1 MAKTKK
7 ITEKEFEERMEAKI
21 DFLYLK
27 RQEIYRNLPDKEKI
41 NFFQLFNQG
50 LTFRKYKI

>member
-21 DFLYLK
+21 DFLFLN
-27 RQEIYRNLPDKEKI
+27 REEIYRNLPDKEKI